1 MMLGFKISY
10 VRRSVFSV
18 ITEVFTVYLSDL
30 KRHPLSLNTKAG
42 PEKVSFMTGH

>member
-10 VRRSVFSV
+10 VRRGVFSV

-30 KRHPLSLNTKAG
+30 KRYPLSLNTKAG